1 MRAAPAT
8 TTCRVALY
16 DDPVFREHDAGD
28 GHPERAA
35 RLDAVRDGIR
45 AAGLEQRLEL
55 AEPKMVAPSE
65 VLRVHSEGHLDAVA
79 STKGRTH
86 RFDPDTQ
93 AGPRSFA
100 AALLAAGAVVDAVE
114 RVLQGDLDRAF
125 CAVRPP
131 GHHAE
136 RDRAMGFCL
145 FNNVAIAAAR
155 ALERG
160 LERVMIIDYDV
171 HHGNGTQHIFEEESR
186 VLYLS
191 SHAAPFYPGTGS
203 VAEVGRGEGRG
214 FTVNLPM
221 PQGCDDATYSRIY
234 REVVEPIGREFAP
247 ELVLVSMGF
256 DAHAA
261 DPLAGMRLTSRGFA
275 ELTDVCLEIARGSA
289 SGRAVFALEGG
300 YDLEGIA
307 TSSAA
312 VVRLLL
318 GDPHDPVETGE
329 DSLAAELIPAYQS
342 HLGEFWQSLA

>member
-1 MRAAPAT
+1 MTEALAT
-8 TTCRVALY
+8 PRVALY
-16 DDPVFREHDAGD
+16 DDPLFREHDAGD

-45 AAGLEQRLEL
+45 AAGLEPRLEL
-55 AEPKMVAPSE
+55 AEPKIVAPSA
-65 VLRVHSEGHLDAVA
+65 VLRVHSEAHLDAVA

-86 RFDPDTQ
+86 RFDSDTR
-93 AGPRSFA
+93 ASPRSFA
-100 AALLAAGAVVDAVE
+100 AALLAAGAVVDATE
-114 RVLQGDLDRAF
+114 RVLDGGLDRAF

-145 FNNVAIAAAR
+145 FNNVAIAAAE

-171 HHGNGTQHIFEEESR
+171 HHGNGTQHIFEEEPR

-191 SHAAPFYPGTGS
+191 SHASPFYPGTGS
-203 VAEVGRGEGRG
+203 VGEVGRGAGRG

-221 PQGCDDATYSRIY
+221 PQGCGDATYSRVY

-256 DAHAA
+256 DPHVA
-261 DPLAGMRLTSRGFA
+261 DPLAGMHLTTRGFA
-275 ELTDVCLEIARGSA
+275 EVTDVCLAIAQGSA

-300 YDLEGIA
+300 YDLESIA

-312 VVRLLL
+312 VVGSLL
-318 GDPHDPVETGE
+318 GESHDPVEAG
-329 DSLAAELIPAYQS
+329 DDPLAAELIPAYKS
-342 HLGEFWQSLA
+342 HLGAFWQSLG